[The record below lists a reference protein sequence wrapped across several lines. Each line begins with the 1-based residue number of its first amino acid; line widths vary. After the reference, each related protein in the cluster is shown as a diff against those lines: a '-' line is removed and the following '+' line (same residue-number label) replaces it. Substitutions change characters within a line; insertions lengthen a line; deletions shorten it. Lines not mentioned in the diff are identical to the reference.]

1 MEHKH
6 EHGHNQGHAVAHHI
20 TPFNTYLKVAGALF
34 GLTFLTVIAHHFH
47 ETLGVAA
54 APVAFAIAT
63 IKALLVILWFMH
75 MKHDTNINRVIFG
88 ITFFFLAVLL
98 SFSGFDIWTR
108 VVEFSTL

>member
-1 MEHKH
+1 MNMADTHDH
-6 EHGHNQGHAVAHHI
+6 SDAGGHHI

-47 ETLGVAA
+47 EQLGMMA

-63 IKALLVILWFMH
+63 IKAFLVILWFMH
-75 MKHDTNINRVIFG
+75 MKHDTNINRIAFG

-98 SFSGFDIWTR
+98 IFSGFDIWTR